1 MVKAKSVIVTLIS
14 TATHVEPLPVPMPER
29 GAPKFRRT
37 AIAAVTTNQPPPKV
51 IWFRLAP
58 VSTNRA
64 APMIA
69 TQSVRVRGPR
79 TSLCQAFSGMTE
91 AAPMLSPSAQE
102 GTLVGRTQY
111 GTVLVKIMRL

>member
-1 MVKAKSVIVTLIS
+1 MVKAKSVIVLISLLIS

-37 AIAAVTTNQPPPKV
+37 AIAALTTNQPPPKV

-58 VSTNRA
+58 VFTKRA

-69 TQSVRVRGPR
+69 TR
-79 TSLCQAFSGMTE
+79 
-91 AAPMLSPSAQE
+91 SA
-102 GTLVGRTQY
+102 
-111 GTVLVKIMRL
+111 